1 MKCAARSRY
10 QHDDKHY
17 PMKTPLHYL
26 VSARQNEIAELE
38 QLGSACDLV
47 SRMSQLVH
55 VLQKE
60 RGLSNIFLASE
71 GAQGREAL
79 DQHQPRVQQA
89 VAELSA
95 TLEAFSIGVSGGH
108 GARLFN
114 AIAYVLQGI
123 EALPLLR
130 AHRDKQ
136 RLTPEEST
144 RAYMRLVA
152 GCLSV
157 VFEAAD
163 SACDPDI
170 ARTLVAMFHFMQG
183 KELTGQERAAGA
195 AAFAGGACSAAR
207 QHHWLH
213 LIESQDKCFQVF
225 ADFAS
230 QAVADS
236 WQTQNQSC
244 ADMAVIE
251 RLRRIACTSPAGST
265 LDWALNGVWFEACSL
280 RLDAMHQIEA
290 QLAQELEILSGQ
302 KLALARAS
310 LTQQLQLLDSPPEPV
325 PGPAAGQAVDGMQ
338 FFNGPAQGVPWP
350 VEMGYGPQ
358 LGRSILSLVQEQ
370 AQRLHLMQTEIDK
383 ARTSLKE
390 RKTIEQAKGVLMSYR
405 QMSESDAYK
414 LIRQTAMNQN
424 RRMLEVA
431 EAVLATV
438 ELLPAGTGTKP

>member
-1 MKCAARSRY
+1 MKCAARFRY
-10 QHDDKHY
+10 QHDNKHY

-26 VSARQNEIAELE
+26 VAARQNEIAELE
-38 QLGSACDLV
+38 QLGSACALV
-47 SRMSQLVH
+47 SRMSQLIH
-55 VLQKE
+55 ALQKE

-79 DQHQPRVQQA
+79 DQHQPWVQQA
-89 VAELSA
+89 IAELSA
-95 TLEAFSIGVSGGH
+95 TLEAFSLGLSGAH
-108 GARLFN
+108 GARLFS
-114 AIAYVLQGI
+114 AIAYALQGI

-130 AHRDKQ
+130 AHRDGQ

-144 RAYMRLVA
+144 QAYMRLVA
-152 GCLSV
+152 GCLTV
-157 VFEAAD
+157 VFDAAD

-170 ARTLVAMFHFMQG
+170 SRTLVAMFHFMQG

-195 AAFAGGACSAAR
+195 AAFASGVCNAAR

-230 QAVADS
+230 PAVAAC

-251 RLRRIACTSPAGST
+251 RLRRIACTSPPGST
-265 LDWALNGVWFEACSL
+265 LDWALNSVWFEACSL

-290 QLAQELEILSGQ
+290 LLAQELESLCGQ
-302 KLALARAS
+302 KLALARTS
-310 LTQQLQLLDSPPEPV
+310 LSQQLQRLQLPDGMPDPA
-325 PGPAAGQAVDGMQ
+325 PGQLADGMQ
-338 FFNGPAQGVPWP
+338 FFNGPAPGMPWP
-350 VEMGYGPQ
+350 MDLGCGPQ

-370 AQRLHLMQTEIDK
+370 AQRLQLMQTEIDK

-424 RRMLEVA
+424 RRMLDVA

-438 ELLPAGTGTKP
+438 DLLPAGAGTKA